1 MPAKRAKNRRAI
13 APVRRT
19 GAATANLLTDLRT
32 LIYSTRTG
40 VAQVVNSA
48 QVLLYWKVGHRIRTE
63 ILGEKRAGYGERIVA
78 TVAEYLTTNYGR
90 RCSDKNIRH
99 VIRFA
104 EVFADFEI
112 VSALS
117 RQLGWTHFTGSFVGW
132 WPWI

>member
-63 ILGEKRAGYGERIVA
+63 ILGEKWFGMGNGSSRPWQRI
-78 TVAEYLTTNYGR
+78 
-90 RCSDKNIRH
+90 
-99 VIRFA
+99 
-104 EVFADFEI
+104 
-112 VSALS
+112 
-117 RQLGWTHFTGSFVGW
+117 
-132 WPWI
+132 